1 MIKITNKKKCSGCEA
16 CSNICPKQCISM
28 KEDIEGFLYP
38 EVNTDKCIECHL
50 CEKVCPIK
58 NEVNYNTED
67 EIYACYAKK
76 YSEQLTSSSGGFFS
90 VLARYILSMN
100 GIVYGASFDDD
111 FNVKHSYINDVNELE
126 LLKGTKYV
134 QSRMGYIFKDVKK
147 NLDEDRLV
155 LFSGT
160 SCQVAGLK
168 FFLRQDYKNLYTVDL
183 ICHGVPS
190 PKIWREYLNEISKG
204 RSIEYI
210 NFRNKMNGS
219 SELCFEIKYS
229 DGQMMQEKYLK
240 NNYIN
245 GFIKNMYLRPSC
257 FECHFKESNRYSDF
271 TIGDFWGVDEF
282 HRKFSNG
289 HGTSVVV
296 VHNKKG
302 REIFQSIKT
311 DINYVKSDLDSM
323 VMWNICYK
331 ESVKEDKLKKLFY
344 DKYEEIGINNTIESL
359 TKINEKKSLLQLIRN
374 RVKRLHNKY

>member
-1 MIKITNKKKCSGCEA
+1 MASIFYAHFLKNKTSAVYGCSYDNNLQLNFSRA
-16 CSNICPKQCISM
+16 TDL
-28 KEDIEGFLYP
+28 KEIRKFK
-38 EVNTDKCIECHL
+38 TS
-50 CEKVCPIK
+50 
-58 NEVNYNTED
+58 
-67 EIYACYAKK
+67 K
-76 YSEQLTSSSGGFFS
+76 YS
-90 VLARYILSMN
+90 I
-100 GIVYGASFDDD
+100 
-111 FNVKHSYINDVNELE
+111 SYIGN
-126 LLKGTKYV
+126 TY
-134 QSRMGYIFKDVKK
+134 K
-147 NLDEDRLV
+147 NIRQDLINGLYV
-155 LFSGT
+155 LFIGT
-160 SCQVAGLK
+160 PCQVSGLNN
-168 FFLRQDYKNLYTVDL
+168 FLNKEYPNLLTIDL